1 VGSVKYLYDTNI
13 FIYYLA
19 EEPEVLRLFS
29 ESFLSQNEIIISP
42 IVRIEFLSFPELSG
56 DEEAIIADL
65 LMQFERIPLLPQI
78 EDRTIQLRRHYR
90 LKLPDALIAATAL
103 HSSACV
109 MTRNVDDFKRVPEL
123 PLYNPWQPDT
133 ISKSSDIP

>member
-1 VGSVKYLYDTNI
+1 MKYLYDTNI

-19 EEPEVLRLFS
+19 EEAEVLPLFS

-42 IVRIEFLSFPELSG
+42 IVRIELLSFPELSG
-56 DEEAIIADL
+56 EEESIIAGL
-65 LMQFERIPLLPQI
+65 LMQFERIPLLSQI
-78 EDRTIQLRRHYR
+78 EDRTIQLRRYYR

-123 PLYNPWQPDT
+123 PLCNPFEGL
-133 ISKSSDIP
+133 